1 MINKRLFGT
10 PIKGDIRKELEYRQG
25 TNRKDRVDV
34 EPGEPIYDPELK
46 SYVLPTVTVTGDG
59 RKDFRLDE
67 RTPFVRMWVG
77 VKIIEPS
84 ALIDFKKEDVELDSA
99 FNMQRGDE
107 PYFDNSNIFGQIGN
121 FFVGVADTVVTAAVN
136 LLDSGTEGGFFDKTR
151 TRELKQQYP
160 GMAVVPIK
168 EDGEIVGYSIKKP
181 REQIDYARKI
191 YTIGNH
197 AYQEGYGQVDVNESL
212 NIYTDENPYTEDG
225 DWQSIGEDPQA
236 ARAQMQE
243 AFPQE
248 LRNNQLLKPQS
259 GITSISSETE
269 GSMGLIKKTEV
280 KFIVHNFEDFDRI
293 YSRYFLK
300 PGAQVFIDFGWSDI
314 PYLYQ
319 PEELLDF
326 QKYNLG
332 GVQEF
337 LYGEPDRGQVEG
349 FITKNQGNV
358 ETLFGIVTDYSSK
371 ILRNGSVECS
381 MTVNSSND
389 ALLSFGLDRKRVTRL
404 KAMLERGMVY
414 LGLRQIADETAAKY
428 SENEFWGYTDIDQLT
443 YSPNQD
449 NSAKEIET
457 YEKNLKALA
466 MKELSGRSGPGAQS
480 TRTGIFVDGYDAEEV
495 YISWGLF
502 EDLIIN
508 SEFGFGS
515 TQAEI
520 EQGRGIE
527 VKIDSSNSFTR
538 WHKQLVDRGNVLLS
552 TPEDPPVFLFPE
564 MWGDFDN
571 PTKNFPEESDSSW
584 LFNFFNLNSVG
595 RMIKDL
601 AGGSSGFGSYNYQK
615 KKFPESGY
623 IDEEKIQYQE
633 DVERK
638 RIPIREC
645 FIHVGTIVK
654 AFEEAETVRKALL
667 EIVEK
672 INEDSDG
679 FFGWKVVLGDNDA
692 QMKIIDEA
700 FALGDDL
707 MKKVVDDNP
716 WFTFEI
722 MNDKSMVK
730 DYDLEFKLPKGS
742 LGDMYAIQGMSHGNS
757 LFAVAPEVSDLAK
770 LVGTDEQF
778 MSIIYEPDMGS
789 LRLDELLQQHNDSD
803 SEYIYETM
811 ENIISSNTYSVRT
824 TTRAEMIPGDDAL
837 YEAELEPEE
846 EEEPE
851 TEEDK
856 EKVSN
861 DLIKKNDEILELKGF
876 IVADSFRN
884 FYKFTMEKDNS
895 ENKAVLL
902 PYTLSLTMYGV
913 SSIVNGDT
921 FKVDYLP
928 KMYLDTTYL
937 QTTKV
942 VHAIGNDGWFTT
954 LETQFRTTPGVG
966 SEVQNIDRTKL
977 RISPTVFNKVE
988 FHEENLKGIF
998 EPKPSGGAME
1008 LLNDMWNA
1016 NWLFSMMSWW
1026 TAQDFAI
1033 EDCTPYMTDCK
1044 VISTPGA
1051 LDYVIDFVVTPKMEF
1066 YTENFIKCVHNRFG
1080 CHGNFYSTGQ
1090 AAAAIRKHKAKFI
1103 ITDPFPKGI
1112 GGLNVAIM
1120 QDMVWATLSSMSAT
1134 DTYIATEED
1143 LYNNE
1148 TECILTLYPWM
1159 GFFRIT
1165 PPPVY
1170 FVSGQNMIMMVKGD
1184 AFAFA
1189 YGHMKDP
1196 MIAFFDEFYGEFDL
1210 HEKALQKWLDMM
1222 F

>member
-10 PIKGDIRKELEYRQG
+10 PIKGDIREELEYRQG
-25 TNRKDRVDV
+25 TNRKDSVDI

-46 SYVLPTVTVTGDG
+46 SYVLPTVTVTGDN
-59 RKDFRLDE
+59 RKEFRLDE

-99 FNMQRGDE
+99 FNMHRGDE
-107 PYFDNSNIFGQIGN
+107 PYFDNSNIFGRLGN
-121 FFVGVADTVVTAAVN
+121 FFFDVADTVVTAGINAMKAG
-136 LLDSGTEGGFFDKTR
+136 DDGFFDRTR

-168 EDGEIVGYSIKKP
+168 EDGQIVGYSIKKP

-191 YTIGNH
+191 YTVGNH

-269 GSMGLIKKTEV
+269 GAMGLIKKTEV
-280 KFIVHNFEDFDRI
+280 KFLVHNFEDFDRI

-314 PYLYQ
+314 INLYQ

-358 ETLFGIVTDYSSK
+358 ETLFGVVTDYSSK
-371 ILRNGSVECS
+371 IMKNGSVECS

-389 ALLSFGLDRKRVTRL
+389 ALLSFGLDRKRVIRL
-404 KAMLERGMVY
+404 KAMLERGLVY
-414 LGLRQIADETAAKY
+414 LGLRQITDETAAKY
-428 SENEFWGYTDIDQLT
+428 SENEFWGYTDIEQLT

-449 NSAKEIET
+449 NSAKEIDT

-466 MKELSGRSGPGAQS
+466 MKELSGRNGPGAQS
-480 TRTGIFVDGYDAEEV
+480 TRTGIYVDGYDAEEV

-538 WHKQLVDRGNVLLS
+538 WHKQLVDRGQVLLN

-571 PTKNFPEESDSSW
+571 PTKNFPEKSDSSW
-584 LFNFFNLNSVG
+584 LMDFFNLNDVG

-601 AGGSSGFGSYNYQK
+601 AGSGFGSYSFQK
-615 KKFPESGY
+615 GKFPESGY
-623 IDEEKIQYQE
+623 IDDDKIQYQE
-633 DVERK
+633 DVETK

-679 FFGWKVVLGDNDA
+679 FFGWKVVLGDTDA

-716 WFTFEI
+716 WFTFEVQSSQ
-722 MNDKSMVK
+722 SMVK

-757 LFAVAPEVSDLAK
+757 LFAVAPEVSDLAR
-770 LVGTDEQF
+770 LVGTDEEF
-778 MSIIYEPDMGS
+778 MSIIYEPDLGS
-789 LRLDELLQQHNDSD
+789 LRLDELLNKHNNSD
-803 SEYIYETM
+803 EEYIYETM

-824 TTRAEMIPGDDAL
+824 QPRAEMIPGDDAL
-837 YEAELEPEE
+837 YETELEPEPE
-846 EEEPE
+846 DEGEE

-876 IVADSFRN
+876 IVADSFRD

-902 PYTLSLTMYGV
+902 PYTLSLTMYGI

-942 VHAIGNDGWFTT
+942 VHAIGSDGWFTT
-954 LETQFRTTPGVG
+954 LETQFRTAPGVG
-966 SEVQNIDRTKL
+966 GEVQNIDRTKL

-988 FHEENLKGIF
+988 FHEENLRGTY
-998 EPKPSGGAME
+998 EPRPSGGAGE
-1008 LLNDMWNA
+1008 LLNMMWNS
-1016 NWLFSMMSWW
+1016 NWLFQWLSWM
-1026 TAQDFAI
+1026 TSDYFAI

-1044 VISTPGA
+1044 VISTPGN
-1051 LDYVIDFVVTPKMEF
+1051 LDYVIDFICTPKMEAVN
-1066 YTENFIKCVHNRFG
+1066 ENFIKLNHDRFG
-1080 CHGNFYSTGQ
+1080 THGNFASAYEAGVS
-1090 AAAAIRKHKAKFI
+1090 IKKHDLKVI
-1103 ITDPFPKGI
+1103 ITMPFGPNGFGALNRSLTKGLKSI
-1112 GGLNVAIM
+1112 GAL
-1120 QDMVWATLSSMSAT
+1120 DDTL
-1134 DTYIATEED
+1134 IAEESD
-1143 LYNNE
+1143 LYGNE
-1148 TECILTLYPWM
+1148 DAPIVTMYPWFGM
-1159 GFFRIT
+1159 FRIA

-1170 FVSGQNMIMMVKGD
+1170 FISGQRYIMMVKGD
-1184 AFAFA
+1184 SFAFA
-1189 YGHMKDP
+1189 YGHMDKAL
-1196 MIAFFDEFYGEFDL
+1196 IAYFDEYYGEFEL
-1210 HEKALQKWLDMM
+1210 YKTSVQRYLDAI